1 MELQEQ
7 LVLYRRELHRFPE
20 LSMQEVQTTRNIRR
34 WLTENGVSL
43 SDFPLEVGA
52 VAEIKGAISGPT
64 IALRADIDALP
75 IPEASGV
82 EFASQNPGVMH
93 ACGHDFHAASMLGTA
108 ILLQQMREKLK
119 GSVRI
124 IFQPAEETAAGA
136 KWIAEKGVLKDVKAI
151 FGFHNRPDL
160 KVGVIGIREGALM
173 ASVDRFEIILS
184 GRGGHAGMPEKCI
197 DPIVLGSQAVLAIQS
212 IVSRRLSSFD
222 NAVVSITHISSGN
235 TWNVIPDQIYL
246 EGTVRT
252 FQKSARDQ
260 IPVLLREIVDGIA
273 AANGA
278 QAQFIWHPLLP
289 MVDNFAGFTSL
300 VTETA
305 REEGLNIVEGERNS
319 GGEDFAYYQTILP
332 GFFVW
337 MGVEGDRDWHHP
349 AFHLK
354 EEALQIVARY
364 FARLAQNALEKLKGN
379 Q

>member
-1 MELQEQ
+1 MELQKK
-7 LVLYRRELHRFPE
+7 LVQYRRELHRFPE
-20 LSMQEVQTTRNIRR
+20 LSMKEYQTTRNIRR
-34 WLTENGVSL
+34 WLTENGIAL
-43 SDFPLEVGA
+43 LDYPLEVGA
-52 VAEIKGAISGPT
+52 VAEVKGAMPGPT

-75 IPEASGV
+75 ISETSGV

-93 ACGHDFHAASMLGTA
+93 ACGHDFHTASMLGTA

-136 KWIAEKGVLKDVKAI
+136 KWIVQKGVLKDVKAI

-197 DPIVLGSQAVLAIQS
+197 DPIVLGSQTVLAIQS

-252 FQKSARDQ
+252 FQKGARDQ
-260 IPVLLREIVDGIA
+260 IPVLLNEIVDGIA

-354 EEALQIVARY
+354 EEALVIVARY
-364 FARLAQNALEKLKGN
+364 FARLAQNALAEL
-379 Q
+379 QDT